1 MRIFTFLT
9 LFSFFLTVWGAQPA
23 PSQVT
28 GVTATQGTLLQ
39 RVTLSWSSAPR
50 TSAYDIY
57 RSTASGTK
65 GSVLASNLTVLTLD
79 DLTSDATHYFYT
91 VVAKNATGNSPDS
104 AQVEGWGNIISPVDT
119 LIATQGTVINAVHM
133 TWSPIVNA
141 TSYNIYRA
149 NSSGGT
155 LSLLGTS
162 TTTSYDD
169 TSSGFGT
176 AYYYKATAIVGGVEG
191 PLGNEAA
198 GWGKQPAPL
207 QVSGVSASQGT
218 YYDKVTVSWGAS
230 SGALV
235 YDLYRSTSSGVKGSA
250 IATDLSGLSYDDS
263 VTTGSPHYFYTVVAK
278 NATGNSPDST
288 QSEGWIKVPGTISTL
303 SATKGT
309 VLNAVD
315 LSWLPVADATSY
327 NVYRASSSGDA
338 LTLIGSATT
347 PTFTDPTSGFSA
359 AYYYKTTALVGTIE
373 GPQSNEAVGWGKQP
387 VPDQVTSVSASQ
399 ATYYDK
405 VSIAWSV
412 SANAGSY
419 DIFRSSTAGDKGSL
433 IASNLAILSFDD
445 AAATG
450 GSHFFYTVVAKNAA
464 GYAPD
469 SSQSEGWGKIPGT
482 VGGLSATQG
491 TVVNAVTLSWKATP
505 DATRYNIYRASS
517 SGGSLTL
524 VANSTVPGFTDSTT
538 GFGSAFYY
546 KISAMV
552 GPVEGPTSV
561 EVAGWGKQ
569 PVPDQATGVSASQ
582 ATYYDKVL
590 VSWSSSTNADTYDVY
605 RSSNSGTR
613 GSIIAS
619 DLFVLTYDDT
629 TATGGNHYFYTVVAK
644 NGSGNSIDST
654 QGEGW
659 GKLPTTINA
668 LSASQGTV
676 VNAVELTW
684 SPVADATSY
693 KIYRASS
700 SGGTLTLIGNLST
713 PSFTDST
720 SSFGL
725 AFYYKVSAMVDM
737 VEGPKSNEAVG
748 WGQQPAPLQVTGV
761 TATQDTFYD
770 KVRVSWSFSINAGTF
785 DLYRSTALGT
795 KGSLIASGLSILSYD
810 DTTATGGTHYFYT
823 VVAKNG
829 TGSAPDSSQ
838 AEGWG
843 KLPATINTLT
853 ATQGTVIN
861 AVQLSWLAVPDATSY
876 KVYRANSSGGAL
888 TLVST
893 SLAASYTDP
902 TSGFGNAFYYK
913 VTALVGTVE
922 GPVGNEAAGWGKQ
935 PAPVQVTGVS
945 ASQGT
950 YYDKVSVTWSSATG
964 ALTYDVYRSS
974 TVGTKGNTVAT
985 DLTGNS
991 YDDGTAMGGAHYF
1004 YTVVAKNG
1012 TGSSP
1017 DSSQVEGWGKLP
1029 AAVNTLSATQG
1040 TIINSVQ
1047 LNWTAI
1053 ADANGYNIYRATS
1066 SGSAFALIGT
1076 SNVEGY
1082 VDNNTGS
1089 GLAYYYKVSAL
1100 VGTVE
1105 GPVGNEAAGWGK
1117 QPAPVQ
1123 VTGVAASQATYYD
1136 KVTVSWSSVVDA
1148 ASYDVYRSPSA
1159 GSRGSV
1165 ISTDLTVLSYD
1176 DTVATG
1182 GNHYFY
1188 TVVAK
1193 NATGSS
1199 PDSAQAEGW
1208 GKLPATINTLDA
1220 TQGTVINAVQ
1230 LSWSPVQDA
1239 ISYKIYRSTVPGGTL
1254 ALLSSSVTTDY
1265 TDATTGAGTA
1275 YYYKVTALVG
1285 TVEGQAGNEATGW
1298 GKQPAPPQ
1306 VSGVSASQG
1315 TYYDKVTVTWS
1326 TVTGALTYDVYRSS
1340 TAGTKGNTVATDL
1353 TGNSY
1358 DDGTATGGTHY
1369 FYTIVA
1375 KNGTG
1380 SSPDSSQVEGWG
1392 KLPAAVNTLSATQ
1405 GTLTAKVKLTWV
1417 GLPDA
1422 TGYEIYRATSSGG
1435 TGSLIATV
1443 GTTTSYDDNNAL
1455 PGSAFY
1461 YTIKTKVS
1469 ALVGPAGNEA
1479 AGWSKQPAPIFS
1491 LTASLGTVTGAISL
1505 SWTADPEASSYEVW
1519 RSVAS
1524 GGSAA
1529 LIGNPTSSDFVD
1541 STTQGVAYY
1550 YYTVKTRVGGAVGPV
1565 GNEAKGFANAAPTS
1579 ASVTLSTTSY
1589 VPSAETSPIVVDP
1602 NIDAGQG
1609 ENLSFAITEQTT
1621 SGMVSI
1627 NNGKFKYTP
1636 PADGSFSGPLS
1647 FKFVVTDRGGQTFTG
1662 NGSVNV
1668 SCTAPSISALSPTT
1682 PVLIATE
1689 FSSSIT
1695 YSIPACSKT
1704 KQIDIN
1710 ILDNNNVSV
1719 LSAVLQNITSG
1730 IGNVSLFN
1738 TKGLSKSGTFS
1749 VKAHIS
1755 TDIGEDVKSAQLV
1768 VKPVNLPIMGILPS
1782 TSVIDGQDT
1791 IDVTL
1796 QKPSVVNCQFTSD
1809 KATPLV
1815 DASKC
1820 LVELSTPPAG
1830 LTLDNSG
1837 ALPALHGIIQNSG
1850 QYTIDATVSKFNGQ
1864 DLLVVGKV
1872 SKTITASC
1880 PQPTINSFSTA
1891 SNLLPYIKPT
1901 YKFRYDALACNGALS
1916 ANFVLTAN
1924 KDGSTVESR
1933 PISLTDFGSDL
1944 EYSLI
1949 GQGLPEGGYTANLS
1963 IQGAEGTA
1971 SKTFAFNVKQTP
1983 LPSISISP
1991 SLIDQGE
1998 TKISIGVVPSQ
2009 DKSCPLTST
2018 QSDAEN
2024 DPRKCF
2030 VYFNYSVPGLQTV
2043 IDGNGLPSITGY
2055 TSQSG
2060 NFGIDLN
2067 VSRWVDGQRYDSKPV
2082 TKTLVVRGYSIP
2094 VFAFSGA
2101 TEMFTGVSNSDLELK
2116 QTDGTNCYLFLNYD
2130 DALKNA
2136 NAGKKS
2142 CLATFSLPPELKPT
2156 VNLNSIQLNGA
2167 FATVGDKSIS
2177 YSVNRI
2183 YADGM
2188 SLQLGRGSYTVQV
2201 TEPPAP
2207 GMAFSGGAKIAEDKY
2222 FLQSGSAFTRLTVS
2236 TNPILSAKVKI
2247 TSDDGVQPITRN
2259 NVTNGSSFWLATEN
2273 LPLLQEREVKVRV
2286 AWMDYPSVFSEK
2298 LLKVVGGPQGTPKLI
2313 VEVPQTANSTD
2324 ELVAKV
2330 KIGQYTAAG
2339 FVYDKTMLGD
2349 WKGQLFVETNNSSIS
2364 PVSDVV
2370 DLVNGEAEFKIN
2382 PANKL
2387 FIKIS
2392 ASADIVS
2399 SIDGLHYPIQ
2409 SSTKYVGIV
2418 NTAPLVGTIIA
2429 KQLEAPAPKVFT
2441 LDLGMTVDNKVALK
2455 GTHWEESL
2463 DNGATWQE
2471 IEALSPVRV
2480 SIGMRTPGRKLV
2492 RVKLISK
2499 TDIESYTV
2507 PVEVWAY
2514 SKLDVNIIGPNH
2526 VAPGYPVTI
2535 GAELYRDGKVTADA
2549 VYDWVVEYHDRTE
2562 TASGPTVTIN
2572 DSTENKILISLRAR
2586 PSDTSANDKYAW
2598 TIDRHV
2604 ITTKIPSY
2612 PSVSA
2617 TGPRDVEVG
2626 KTYHYVGTT
2635 RPSWGTVPSVHTIGS
2650 EWELPD
2656 GRIVAGNE
2664 VDWSPSQS
2672 DLVDPK
2678 PLKFRAWV
2686 NEFKESTTKEATVS
2700 YVPWEYV
2707 WPNFS
2712 VALKQLTVQAPADL
2726 FFIVSHDRPEMNR
2739 RFEDLKYEWTFPA
2752 NVNARQNE
2760 AFPNRAAGQAVYA
2773 GEYDITVRISDSRGN
2788 QTLLTQH
2795 VVAEAAVP
2803 YAPTIKV
2810 GKSNYFDRVPMTVT
2824 VRPTIYGGHPLDS
2837 VVGQIWKVDG
2847 LQIDDYTNRN
2857 YMVSTITEPGDHIIS
2872 YTLNS
2877 KMGETATVSQSLHLV
2892 ANQKPS
2898 CQLTAIPNAYVV
2910 YAEAKCT
2917 DADGKVVGYVWQV
2930 NDQPIGATSYRISFG
2945 KTGTPQSAKANI
2957 TAIDDAKDSSVPVS
2971 ITIDY

>member
-1 MRIFTFLT
+1 MRIYTFFT
-9 LFSFFLTVWGAQPA
+9 LFSFFLTAWGAQPA

-39 RVTLSWSSAPR
+39 RVTISWSSAPR
-50 TSAYDIY
+50 ANAYDVY
-57 RSTASGTK
+57 RSTSSGTK
-65 GSVLASNLTVLTLD
+65 GTLHASNLTVLTLD
-79 DLTSDATHYFYT
+79 DPTSDTTHFFYT
-91 VVAKNATGNSPDS
+91 VVAKNATGDSPDS
-104 AQVEGWGNIISPVDT
+104 AQAEGWGNIVPPVGT
-119 LIATQGTVINAVHM
+119 LTATQGTVVNAVQL

-155 LSLLGTS
+155 LSLVGAS
-162 TTTSYDD
+162 TTPSYND

-176 AYYYKATAIVGGVEG
+176 AYYYKATAIVGGAEG
-191 PLGNEAA
+191 ALGNEAT
-198 GWGKQPAPL
+198 GWGKQPAPQ
-207 QVSGVSASQGT
+207 QVSGVTASQGAF
-218 YYDKVTVSWGAS
+218 YDKISVSWPTS

-235 YDLYRSTSSGVKGSA
+235 YDLYRSISSGVKGTA
-250 IATDLSGLSYDDS
+250 IATDLSGLSYDDLAA
-263 VTTGSPHYFYTVVAK
+263 TGGTHYFYTVVAK
-278 NATGNSPDST
+278 NAMGNSPDST
-288 QSEGWIKVPGTISTL
+288 QSEGWMNVPGAISTL
-303 SATKGT
+303 SATEGT
-309 VLNAVD
+309 GLNAVN
-315 LSWLPVADATSY
+315 LSWSSVIDATSY
-327 NVYRASSSGDA
+327 NIYRATSSGGT
-338 LTLIGSATT
+338 LTLIGSSTT
-347 PTFTDPTSGFSA
+347 PTFTDSASGFST
-359 AYYYKTTALVGTIE
+359 AYYYKATAIVGTIE
-373 GPQSNEAVGWGKQP
+373 GPLSNEAAGWGKQP
-387 VPDQVTSVSASQ
+387 IPDQVTGISASQ
-399 ATYYDK
+399 GIYYDK
-405 VSIAWSV
+405 VSIVWSAA
-412 SANAGSY
+412 ANADSY
-419 DIFRSSTAGDKGSL
+419 DIFRSTSAGTKGSL
-433 IASNLAILSFDD
+433 IASNLLTLSYEETQ
-445 AAATG
+445 ATG
-450 GSHFFYTVVAKNAA
+450 GSHFFYTVVARNAA
-464 GYAPD
+464 GNAPD

-482 VGGLSATQG
+482 VDTLSATQG
-491 TVVNAVTLSWKATP
+491 TVVNAVTLSWKATR
-505 DATRYNIYRASS
+505 DATGYNIYRSS
-517 SGGSLTL
+517 VSGGSLTL
-524 VANSTVPGFTDSTT
+524 VGSSSVPGFTDSTA

-546 KISAMV
+546 KISAIV
-552 GPVEGPTSV
+552 GSVEGPASV
-561 EVAGWGKQ
+561 EVVGWGKQ
-569 PVPDQATGVSASQ
+569 PIPDQVTGVSASQ
-582 ATYYDKVL
+582 AAYYNKVL
-590 VSWSSSTNADTYDVY
+590 ISWASAANADTYDVY

-619 DLFVLTYDDT
+619 DLSVLTYDDT

-644 NGSGNSIDST
+644 NGSNNSTDSA
-654 QGEGW
+654 QSEGW
-659 GKLPTTINA
+659 GKLPATINA

-676 VNAVELTW
+676 INAVDLTW
-684 SPVADATSY
+684 LPVADATSY

-700 SGGTLTLIGNLST
+700 SGGTLTLIGNSPT

-720 SSFGL
+720 STFGI
-725 AFYYKVSAMVDM
+725 AFYYKVSAMVDT
-737 VEGPKSNEAVG
+737 VEGSKSNEAVG
-748 WGQQPAPLQVTGV
+748 WGQQPAPIQVTGV
-761 TATQDTFYD
+761 SATQDTFYD
-770 KVRVSWSFSINAGTF
+770 KVRVSWSFSLNAGSF
-785 DLYRSTALGT
+785 DLFRSTALGA
-795 KGSLIASGLSILSYD
+795 KGTLIASSLSILAYD

-829 TGSAPDSSQ
+829 TGSSPDSSQ

-876 KVYRANSSGGAL
+876 KVYRSDSSGGAFTLLSASL
-888 TLVST
+888 T
-893 SLAASYTDP
+893 ASYTDS
-902 TSGFGNAFYYK
+902 TSGFGNAYYYK
-913 VTALVGTVE
+913 VTTLVGTVE
-922 GPVGNEAAGWGKQ
+922 GQAGNEAAGWGKQ
-935 PAPVQVTGVS
+935 PAPVQVTGLT
-945 ASQGT
+945 ASQG
-950 YYDKVSVTWSSATG
+950 
-964 ALTYDVYRSS
+964 
-974 TVGTKGNTVAT
+974 
-985 DLTGNS
+985 
-991 YDDGTAMGGAHYF
+991 
-1004 YTVVAKNG
+1004 
-1012 TGSSP
+1012 
-1017 DSSQVEGWGKLP
+1017 
-1029 AAVNTLSATQG
+1029 
-1040 TIINSVQ
+1040 
-1047 LNWTAI
+1047 
-1053 ADANGYNIYRATS
+1053 
-1066 SGSAFALIGT
+1066 
-1076 SNVEGY
+1076 
-1082 VDNNTGS
+1082 
-1089 GLAYYYKVSAL
+1089 
-1100 VGTVE
+1100 
-1105 GPVGNEAAGWGK
+1105 
-1117 QPAPVQ
+1117 
-1123 VTGVAASQATYYD
+1123 TYYD
-1136 KVTVSWSSVVDA
+1136 KVTVSWSSA
-1148 ASYDVYRSPSA
+1148 
-1159 GSRGSV
+1159 
-1165 ISTDLTVLSYD
+1165 
-1176 DTVATG
+1176 
-1182 GNHYFY
+1182 
-1188 TVVAK
+1188 
-1193 NATGSS
+1193 
-1199 PDSAQAEGW
+1199 
-1208 GKLPATINTLDA
+1208 
-1220 TQGTVINAVQ
+1220 
-1230 LSWSPVQDA
+1230 
-1239 ISYKIYRSTVPGGTL
+1239 
-1254 ALLSSSVTTDY
+1254 
-1265 TDATTGAGTA
+1265 
-1275 YYYKVTALVG
+1275 
-1285 TVEGQAGNEATGW
+1285 
-1298 GKQPAPPQ
+1298 
-1306 VSGVSASQG
+1306 
-1315 TYYDKVTVTWS
+1315 
-1326 TVTGALTYDVYRSS
+1326 TGALNYDVYRSS
-1340 TAGTKGNTVATDL
+1340 TAGTKGSVIAVDQ

-1358 DDGTATGGTHY
+1358 DDGSASGGTHY

-1380 SSPDSSQVEGWG
+1380 SAPDSSQTEGWG

-1417 GLPDA
+1417 SLPDA

-1435 TGSLIATV
+1435 ASSLIGTV
-1443 GTTTSYDDNNAL
+1443 STTTSYDDNNAL
-1455 PGSAFY
+1455 PGSAYY

-1469 ALVGPAGNEA
+1469 ALVGPAGNET
-1479 AGWSKQPAPIFS
+1479 AGWSKQPAPIS
-1491 LTASLGTVTGAISL
+1491 TLTASLGTVTGAISL

-1519 RSVAS
+1519 RSTAS
-1524 GGSAA
+1524 GGSAS
-1529 LIGNPTSSDFVD
+1529 LIGNPTSSNFVD

-1550 YYTVKTRVGGAVGPV
+1550 YYTVKTKVGEAVGPV

-1589 VPSAETSPIVVDP
+1589 VPSTETSPIVVDP

-1636 PADGSFSGPLS
+1636 PVDGFFSGTLS
-1647 FKFVVTDRGGQTFTG
+1647 FKFVVTDRGGQTFTA

-1719 LSAVLQNITSG
+1719 SSTVLQNITTG
-1730 IGNVSLFN
+1730 IGNVALFN

-1768 VKPVNLPIMGILPS
+1768 VKPVNLPVMGILPS

-1791 IDVTL
+1791 IDVSL
-1796 QKPSVVNCQFTSD
+1796 QNPSVVNCQFTND
-1809 KATPLV
+1809 KNTALT

-1820 LVELSTPPAG
+1820 GVELSTPPDG

-1837 ALPALHGIIQNSG
+1837 ALPSLHGIIQNSG
-1850 QYTIDATVSKFNGQ
+1850 QYAIDATVSKFNGQ
-1864 DLLVVGKV
+1864 ELLVVGKV

-1880 PQPTINSFSTA
+1880 PQPTINSFSTT

-1901 YKFRYDALACNGALS
+1901 YKFNYDALACNDALS

-1933 PISLTDFGSDL
+1933 PITLTEFGSDL
-1944 EYSLI
+1944 DYSLI

-1963 IQGAEGTA
+1963 IQGAEGAAT
-1971 SKTFAFNVKQTP
+1971 KTFAFNVKQTP

-2043 IDGNGLPSITGY
+2043 IDSNGLPSVIGY
-2055 TSQSG
+2055 TSQLGSFDIG
-2060 NFGIDLN
+2060 LN

-2101 TEMFTGVSNSDLELK
+2101 TEMFTGVSKSDLELK
-2116 QTDGTNCYLFLNYD
+2116 QTDGTNCYLFLNYN

-2136 NAGKKS
+2136 IAGKKS
-2142 CLATFSLPPELKPT
+2142 CLATFTIPYDLKPT
-2156 VNLNSIQLNGA
+2156 VNLNSIQLNGT
-2167 FATVGDKSIS
+2167 FAAVGEKLIS
-2177 YSVNRI
+2177 YSVSRI

-2188 SLQLGRGSYTVQV
+2188 ALQLGTGSHTIQV

-2207 GMAFSGGAKIAEDKY
+2207 GMAFSRGAKIAEDKY

-2298 LLKVVGGPQGTPKLI
+2298 LLKVVGGPQGTPKLH
-2313 VEVPQTANSTD
+2313 VEVPQRANSTD

-2339 FVYDKTMLGD
+2339 FVYDKTMLSD
-2349 WKGQLFVETNNSSIS
+2349 WKGQLFVETNNSARS

-2370 DLVNGEAEFKIN
+2370 DLVNGEAEFKLN

-2387 FIKIS
+2387 FMKIS

-2409 SSTKYVGIV
+2409 SPTKYVGIV
-2418 NTAPLVGTIIA
+2418 NTAPLVGIIIA

-2441 LDLGMTVDNKVALK
+2441 LDLDLSVDNKVALK
-2455 GTHWEESL
+2455 ETHWEESI
-2463 DNGATWQE
+2463 DNGDTWQE
-2471 IEALSPVRV
+2471 IEALSPVRVRV
-2480 SIGMRTPGRKLV
+2480 SIGMRTPGRKLI
-2492 RVKLISK
+2492 RVKMASK
-2499 TDIESYTV
+2499 TGIESYTT

-2514 SKLDVNIIGPNH
+2514 SKLDVNIIGPSH

-2535 GAELYRDGKVTADA
+2535 GAELYRDGKATAA
-2549 VYDWVVEYHDRTE
+2549 AIYDWVVEYHDRAE
-2562 TASGPTVTIN
+2562 TTSGPTVTIN

-2586 PSDTSANDKYAW
+2586 PSDTNANDKYAW

-2617 TGPRDVEVG
+2617 SGPRDVEVG

-2635 RPSWGTVPSVHTIGS
+2635 RPSWGNVPSVHTIGS

-2656 GRIVAGNE
+2656 GRIVTGNE

-2686 NEFKESTTKEATVS
+2686 NEFKESTIRESTVS

-2739 RFEDLKYEWTFPA
+2739 RFEDLKYEWIFPT

-2773 GEYDITVRISDSRGN
+2773 GEYDITIKISDSRGN
-2788 QTLLTQH
+2788 QTQLTQH
-2795 VVAEAAVP
+2795 VVAEPAVP

-2810 GKSNYFDRVPMTVT
+2810 GKSNYYDRVPMTVT

-2847 LQIDDYTNRN
+2847 LQIDDYTNRS
-2857 YMVSTITEPGDHIIS
+2857 YMVSTITEPGDHTIS

-2877 KMGETATVSQSLHLV
+2877 KMGETATVSHSLHLV

-2917 DADGKVVGYVWQV
+2917 DADGKIVGYAWRV
-2930 NDQPIGATSYRISFG
+2930 NDQPISATSYRISFG
-2945 KTGTPQSAKANI
+2945 KTGTPQSAKATI
-2957 TAIDDAKDSSVPVS
+2957 TAIDDAKDPSVPVS

>member
-1 MRIFTFLT
+1 MRIYTFFT
-9 LFSFFLTVWGAQPA
+9 LFSFFLTAWGAQPA

-39 RVTLSWSSAPR
+39 RVTISWSSAPR
-50 TSAYDIY
+50 ANAYDVY
-57 RSTASGTK
+57 RSTSSGTK
-65 GSVLASNLTVLTLD
+65 GTLHASNLTVLTLD
-79 DLTSDATHYFYT
+79 DPTSDTTHFFYT
-91 VVAKNATGNSPDS
+91 VVAKNATRDSPDS
-104 AQVEGWGNIISPVDT
+104 AQAEGWGNIVPPVGT
-119 LIATQGTVINAVHM
+119 LTATQGTVVNAVQL

-155 LSLLGTS
+155 LSLVGAS
-162 TTTSYDD
+162 TTPSYND

-176 AYYYKATAIVGGVEG
+176 AYYYKATAIVGGAEG
-191 PLGNEAA
+191 ALGNEAT
-198 GWGKQPAPL
+198 GWGKQPAPP
-207 QVSGVSASQGT
+207 QVSGVTASQGA
-218 YYDKVTVSWGAS
+218 YYDKISVSWPTS

-235 YDLYRSTSSGVKGSA
+235 YDLYRSISSGVKGTA

-263 VTTGSPHYFYTVVAK
+263 AATGGTHYFYTVVAK

-288 QSEGWIKVPGTISTL
+288 QSEGWMNVPGTISTL

-309 VLNAVD
+309 VLNAVN
-315 LSWLPVADATSY
+315 LFWSAVIDATSY
-327 NVYRASSSGDA
+327 N
-338 LTLIGSATT
+338 
-347 PTFTDPTSGFSA
+347 
-359 AYYYKTTALVGTIE
+359 
-373 GPQSNEAVGWGKQP
+373 
-387 VPDQVTSVSASQ
+387 
-399 ATYYDK
+399 
-405 VSIAWSV
+405 
-412 SANAGSY
+412 
-419 DIFRSSTAGDKGSL
+419 
-433 IASNLAILSFDD
+433 
-445 AAATG
+445 
-450 GSHFFYTVVAKNAA
+450 
-464 GYAPD
+464 
-469 SSQSEGWGKIPGT
+469 
-482 VGGLSATQG
+482 
-491 TVVNAVTLSWKATP
+491 
-505 DATRYNIYRASS
+505 
-517 SGGSLTL
+517 
-524 VANSTVPGFTDSTT
+524 
-538 GFGSAFYY
+538 
-546 KISAMV
+546 
-552 GPVEGPTSV
+552 
-561 EVAGWGKQ
+561 
-569 PVPDQATGVSASQ
+569 
-582 ATYYDKVL
+582 
-590 VSWSSSTNADTYDVY
+590 
-605 RSSNSGTR
+605 
-613 GSIIAS
+613 
-619 DLFVLTYDDT
+619 
-629 TATGGNHYFYTVVAK
+629 
-644 NGSGNSIDST
+644 
-654 QGEGW
+654 
-659 GKLPTTINA
+659 
-668 LSASQGTV
+668 
-676 VNAVELTW
+676 
-684 SPVADATSY
+684 
-693 KIYRASS
+693 IYRASS
-700 SGGTLTLIGNLST
+700 SGGTLTLIGNSPA

-720 SSFGL
+720 STFGL
-725 AFYYKVSAMVDM
+725 AFYYKVSAMVDT
-737 VEGPKSNEAVG
+737 VEGSKSNEAVG

-761 TATQDTFYD
+761 TATQDTFYA
-770 KVRVSWSFSINAGTF
+770 KVRVSWSFSLNAGSF
-785 DLYRSTALGT
+785 DLFRSTALGA
-795 KGSLIASGLSILSYD
+795 KGSLIASGLAILTYD

-829 TGSAPDSSQ
+829 TGSSPDSSQ

-843 KLPATINTLT
+843 KLPASINALS

-861 AVQLSWLAVPDATSY
+861 AVKLSWLAVPDATSY
-876 KVYRANSSGGAL
+876 KVYRSDSSGGAFTLLSASL
-888 TLVST
+888 T
-893 SLAASYTDP
+893 ASYTDS
-902 TSGFGNAFYYK
+902 TSGFGNAYYYK
-913 VTALVGTVE
+913 VTTLVGTVE
-922 GPVGNEAAGWGKQ
+922 GQAGNEDAGWGKQ
-935 PAPVQVTGVS
+935 PAPVQVTGLT

-950 YYDKVSVTWSSATG
+950 YYDKVTVSWSSATG
-964 ALTYDVYRSS
+964 ALNYNVYRSS
-974 TVGTKGNTVAT
+974 TAGTKGNIIAV
-985 DLTGNS
+985 DQTGNS
-991 YDDGTAMGGAHYF
+991 YDDGSTSGGTHYF
-1004 YTVVAKNG
+1004 YTIVAKNG
-1012 TGSSP
+1012 TGSAP
-1017 DSSQVEGWGKLP
+1017 DSSQTEGWGKLP

-1040 TIINSVQ
+1040 TIVNSVQ
-1047 LNWTAI
+1047 LSWTAI
-1053 ADANGYNIYRATS
+1053 ADTNSYNIYRATS
-1066 SGSAFALIGT
+1066 SGGAVSLIGT
-1076 SNVEGY
+1076 SNTEGY

-1105 GPVGNEAAGWGK
+1105 GPSGNEAAGWGK

-1123 VTGVAASQATYYD
+1123 VTGITASQGTYYD
-1136 KVTVSWSSVVDA
+1136 KVTVSWSLVTGA

-1159 GSRGSV
+1159 VSRGSV
-1165 ISTDLTVLSYD
+1165 ISTDLTGLSYD

-1193 NATGSS
+1193 NASGNS
-1199 PDSAQAEGW
+1199 PDSNQTEGW
-1208 GKLPATINTLDA
+1208 GKLPATINTLTA
-1220 TQGTVINAVQ
+1220 SQGTVINAVH
-1230 LSWSPVQDA
+1230 LGWSAVQDA
-1239 ISYKIYRSTVPGGTL
+1239 ISYKIYRSTVPGGSL
-1254 ALLSSSVTTDY
+1254 ALLSSSITTDY

-1285 TVEGQAGNEATGW
+1285 TVEGQAGAEATGW

-1306 VSGVSASQG
+1306 VSGVTASQG
-1315 TYYDKVTVTWS
+1315 AYYDKVTVSWS
-1326 TVTGALTYDVYRSS
+1326 SATGALAYDVYRSS
-1340 TAGTKGNTVATDL
+1340 TAGTKDNLIAAEQ

-1358 DDGTATGGTHY
+1358 DDGTASGGTHY

-1375 KNGTG
+1375 KNSTG
-1380 SSPDSSQVEGWG
+1380 SAPDSSQAEGWG

-1417 GLPDA
+1417 SLPDA
-1422 TGYEIYRATSSGG
+1422 TGYEIYRANSSGG
-1435 TGSLIATV
+1435 AGSLIGNV

-1455 PGSAFY
+1455 PGSAYY

-1469 ALVGPAGNEA
+1469 ALVGPAGNET
-1479 AGWSKQPAPIFS
+1479 AGWSKQPAPIS
-1491 LTASLGTVTGAISL
+1491 TLTASLGTVTGAISL

-1519 RSVAS
+1519 RSTAS
-1524 GGSAA
+1524 GGSAS
-1529 LIGNPTSSDFVD
+1529 LISNPTSSNFVD

-1550 YYTVKTRVGGAVGPV
+1550 YYTVKTKVGEAVGPV

-1579 ASVTLSTTSY
+1579 ASVTLITTSY
-1589 VPSAETSPIVVDP
+1589 VPSAETLPIVVDP

-1609 ENLSFAITEQTT
+1609 EILSFAITEQTT

-1627 NNGKFKYTP
+1627 SNGKFKYTP
-1636 PADGSFSGPLS
+1636 PVDGSFSGPLS
-1647 FKFVVTDRGGQTFTG
+1647 FKFVVTDRGGQNFTA

-1668 SCTAPSISALSPTT
+1668 SCTTPSISALSPTT

-1704 KQIDIN
+1704 KQIYIN
-1710 ILDNNNVSV
+1710 IFDNNNLSVS
-1719 LSAVLQNITSG
+1719 STVLQNISSG
-1730 IGNVSLFN
+1730 IGNVALFN

-1755 TDIGEDVKSAQLV
+1755 TDIGEDIKSAQLV
-1768 VKPVNLPIMGILPS
+1768 VKPVNLPVMGILPS
-1782 TSVIDGQDT
+1782 TSVVDGQDT

-1796 QKPSVVNCQFTSD
+1796 QNPSVVNCQFTKD
-1809 KATPLV
+1809 KKTALA

-1820 LVELSTPPAG
+1820 LVELSTPPDG

-1837 ALPALHGIIQNSG
+1837 AFPALHGVIQNSG
-1850 QYTIDATVSKFNGQ
+1850 QYPIEATVSKFNGQ
-1864 DLLVVGKV
+1864 ELLVVGKV

-1880 PQPTINSFSTA
+1880 PQPTINSFSTT
-1891 SNLLPYIKPT
+1891 SNLLSYIKPT
-1901 YKFRYDALACNGALS
+1901 YKFNYDALACNGALS
-1916 ANFVLTAN
+1916 ANLVLTSN
-1924 KDGSTVESR
+1924 KDGSTVESQ
-1933 PISLTDFGSDL
+1933 PITLIEFGSDL
-1944 EYSLI
+1944 DYSLI

-1971 SKTFAFNVKQTP
+1971 TKTFAFNVKQTP

-2030 VYFNYSVPGLQTV
+2030 IYFNYSVPGLQTV
-2043 IDGNGLPSITGY
+2043 IGSNGLPSIIGY

-2060 NFGIDLN
+2060 NFDIDLN

-2101 TEMFTGVSNSDLELK
+2101 TEMFTGVSKSDLELK

-2136 NAGKKS
+2136 LAGKKS
-2142 CLATFSLPPELKPT
+2142 CLVTFTIPSDLTPA
-2156 VNLNSIQLNGA
+2156 VNLNSAQLNGT
-2167 FATVGDKSIS
+2167 FATVGEKSIS
-2177 YSVNRI
+2177 YSVSRI

-2188 SLQLGRGSYTVQV
+2188 ALQLGTGSHTVQV

-2207 GMAFSGGAKIAEDKY
+2207 GMAFSGGSKIAEDKY

-2247 TSDDGVQPITRN
+2247 TSDDTVQLITRN

-2349 WKGQLFVETNNSSIS
+2349 WKGQLFVETNNSARS

-2370 DLVNGEAEFKIN
+2370 NLVNGEAEFKLN

-2387 FIKIS
+2387 FMKIS

-2399 SIDGLHYPIQ
+2399 SIDGLHYSIQ
-2409 SSTKYVGIV
+2409 SPTKYVGIV

-2441 LDLGMTVDNKVALK
+2441 LDLDMTVDNKVALK
-2455 GTHWEESL
+2455 ETHWEESI
-2463 DNGATWQE
+2463 DNGDTWQE
-2471 IEALSPVRV
+2471 IETLSPLRV
-2480 SIGMRTPGRKLV
+2480 SIGMRTPGRKLI
-2492 RVKLISK
+2492 RVKMVSK
-2499 TDIESYTV
+2499 TDIESYTT

-2514 SKLDVNIIGPNH
+2514 SKLEVNIIGPSH

-2535 GAELYRDGKVTADA
+2535 GAELYRDGKATAA
-2549 VYDWVVEYHDRTE
+2549 AIYDWVVEYHDRTE
-2562 TASGPTVTIN
+2562 TMSGPTVTIN
-2572 DSTENKILISLRAR
+2572 DNTENKILISLRAR

-2635 RPSWGTVPSVHTIGS
+2635 RPSWGNVPSVHTIGS

-2656 GRIVAGNE
+2656 GRLVAGNE

-2686 NEFKESTTKEATVS
+2686 NEFKESTTKETSVS

-2712 VALKQLTVQAPADL
+2712 IVLKQLTVQAPADL
-2726 FFIVSHDRPEMNR
+2726 FFIVSHDRLEMNR
-2739 RFEDLKYEWTFPA
+2739 RFEDLKYEWTFPT

-2773 GEYDITVRISDSRGN
+2773 GEYDITIKISDSRGN
-2788 QTLLTQH
+2788 QTQLTQH
-2795 VVAEAAVP
+2795 VVAEPAVP

-2810 GKSNYFDRVPMTVT
+2810 GKSNYYDRVPMTVT

-2847 LQIDDYTNRN
+2847 LQIDDYTNRS
-2857 YMVSTITEPGDHIIS
+2857 YMVSTITEPGDHTIS

-2877 KMGETATVSQSLHLV
+2877 KMGETATVSHSLHLV

-2917 DADGKVVGYVWQV
+2917 DADGKIVGYAWRV
-2930 NDQPIGATSYRISFG
+2930 NDQPISATSYRISFG
-2945 KTGTPQSAKANI
+2945 KTGTPQSAKATI
-2957 TAIDDAKDSSVPVS
+2957 TAIDDAKDPSVPVS

>member
-1 MRIFTFLT
+1 MRIFTFIT
-9 LFSFFLTVWGAQPA
+9 LLSFFVSAWGAQPA

-39 RVTLSWSSAPR
+39 RVTISWSSAPR
-50 TSAYDIY
+50 ANAYDVY

-79 DLTSDATHYFYT
+79 DPTSDTTHYFYT
-91 VVAKNATGNSPDS
+91 VIAHNTSGSSPDS
-104 AQVEGWGNIISPVDT
+104 AQAEGWGNIVSPVNT
-119 LIATQGTVINAVHM
+119 LTATQGTVINAVQL

-149 NSSGGT
+149 NNSGGT
-155 LSLLGTS
+155 LSLLGAS
-162 TTTSYDD
+162 TTLSYND

-176 AYYYKATAIVGGVEG
+176 GYYYKASAIVGGVEG
-191 PLGNEAA
+191 PLGNEAI
-198 GWGKQPAPL
+198 GWGQQPAPA
-207 QVSGVSASQGT
+207 QVSGVTGSQGL
-218 YYDKVTVSWGAS
+218 YYDKVSVSWPAS
-230 SGALV
+230 SGALA
-235 YDLYRSTSSGVKGSA
+235 YDLYRSTSSGVKGTA
-250 IATDLSGLSYDDS
+250 IATDLPGLNYDDTS
-263 VTTGSPHYFYTVVAK
+263 ATGGTNYFYTVVAK

-288 QSEGWIKVPGTISTL
+288 QAEGWIKVPGVISTL

-309 VLNAVD
+309 VINAVD
-315 LSWLPVADATSY
+315 LTWLPVTDATFY
-327 NVYRASSSGDA
+327 KIYRAPSSGG
-338 LTLIGSATT
+338 TLSLLGSSTT
-347 PTFTDPTSGFSA
+347 PTFTDATSGFST
-359 AYYYKTTALVGTIE
+359 AYYYKVTAVVVTIE
-373 GPQSNEAVGWGKQP
+373 GSQSNEAAGWGKQP
-387 VPDQVTSVSASQ
+387 VPDQVTSVSASEGV
-399 ATYYDK
+399 YYDK
-405 VSIAWSV
+405 VRIVWPVA
-412 SANAGSY
+412 ANAGSY
-419 DIFRSSTAGDKGSL
+419 DIFRSTSAGVRGSL
-433 IASNLAILSFDD
+433 IASNLLTLSYDD
-445 AAATG
+445 TGATG

-464 GYAPD
+464 GNAVD
-469 SSQSEGWGKIPGT
+469 SSQSEGWGKMPATID
-482 VGGLSATQG
+482 GLSATQG
-491 TVVNAVTLSWKATP
+491 TIINAVTLSWTAAP
-505 DATRYNIYRASS
+505 DATGYNIYRSS
-517 SGGSLTL
+517 VSGGSLTL
-524 VANSTVPGFTDSTT
+524 IGNSSVPGFTDSTT

-546 KISAMV
+546 KISTMA
-552 GPVEGPTSV
+552 GAVEGPISA
-561 EVAGWGKQ
+561 EVSGWGKQ
-569 PVPDQATGVSASQ
+569 PIPDQVTGVSASQ
-582 ATYYDKVL
+582 GAYYDKIL
-590 VSWSSSTNADTYDVY
+590 VSWSSSANAVTYDIY
-605 RSSNSGTR
+605 RSSNSGVR
-613 GSIIAS
+613 GAIIAS
-619 DLFVLTYDDT
+619 DLALPNYDDT
-629 TATGGNHYFYTVVAK
+629 TATGGGHYFYKVVAK
-644 NGSGNSIDST
+644 NGTGSSPDSA
-654 QGEGW
+654 QAEGW
-659 GKLPTTINA
+659 GKLPATISTLTA
-668 LSASQGTV
+668 TQGTV
-676 VNAVELTW
+676 INAVDLTW
-684 SPVADATSY
+684 VPIADATSY

-700 SGGTLTLIGNLST
+700 SGGTLTLIGNSPT

-720 SSFGL
+720 STFGI
-725 AFYYKVSAMVDM
+725 AFYYKVSAMVDT
-737 VEGPKSNEAVG
+737 VEGTKSNEAVG
-748 WGQQPAPLQVTGV
+748 WGQQPVPLQVTGV
-761 TATQDTFYD
+761 TATQDAFYD
-770 KVRVSWSFSINAGTF
+770 KVRVSWSFSLNAGTF

-795 KGSLIASGLSILSYD
+795 TGSLIASGLSILAYD
-810 DTTATGGTHYFYT
+810 DTAATGGGHYFYT

-829 TGSAPDSSQ
+829 TGSSPDSAQ

-843 KLPATINTLT
+843 KLPATINSLT
-853 ATQGTVIN
+853 ASQGAVIN
-861 AVQLSWLAVPDATSY
+861 AVQLSWLAVPDATGY
-876 KVYRANSSGGAL
+876 KVYRSDSSGGAL
-888 TLVST
+888 TLLSASLT
-893 SLAASYTDP
+893 SNYTDS
-902 TSGFGNAFYYK
+902 TSGFGTAYYYK

-922 GPVGNEAAGWGKQ
+922 GSVGNEAAGWGKQ
-935 PAPVQVTGVS
+935 PAPVQVTGIS

-950 YYDKVSVTWSSATG
+950 FYDKVTVSWSSATG

-974 TVGTKGNTVAT
+974 TAGTKGNVVAA
-985 DLTGNS
+985 DQTGNS
-991 YDDGTAMGGAHYF
+991 YDDSTATGGSHHF
-1004 YTVVAKNG
+1004 YTIVAKNG
-1012 TGSSP
+1012 TGSAP
-1017 DSSQVEGWGKLP
+1017 DSAQAEGWGKLP

-1053 ADANGYNIYRATS
+1053 ADANGYNIYRAAS
-1066 SGSAFALIGT
+1066 SGGAFALIGT

-1089 GLAYYYKVSAL
+1089 GLAYYYKVSAI

-1105 GPVGNEAAGWGK
+1105 GPAGNETAGWGK

-1123 VTGVAASQATYYD
+1123 VTGVSASQGTFYD
-1136 KVTVSWSSVVDA
+1136 KVTVSWSSVSGA
-1148 ASYDVYRSPSA
+1148 ASYDVYRSSSA

-1165 ISTDLTVLSYD
+1165 ISTDLTVLVYD

-1193 NATGSS
+1193 NATGNS

-1208 GKLPATINTLDA
+1208 GKLPATINSLTA

-1230 LSWSPVQDA
+1230 LGWSPVQDA

-1265 TDATTGAGTA
+1265 TDATTGFGAA

-1315 TYYDKVTVTWS
+1315 TFYDKVTVSWS
-1326 TVTGALTYDVYRSS
+1326 SATGALTYDVYRSS
-1340 TAGTKGNTVATDL
+1340 TVGTKGNVIAADQ

-1358 DDGTATGGTHY
+1358 DDGTATGGSHY

-1380 SSPDSSQVEGWG
+1380 NAPDSAQAEGWG

-1417 GLPDA
+1417 SLPEA
-1422 TGYEIYRATSSGG
+1422 TGYEIYRATTSGG
-1435 TGSLIATV
+1435 TGTLIGTV
-1443 GTTTSYDDNNAL
+1443 GTTASYDDNSAL
-1455 PGSAFY
+1455 PGSAYY
-1461 YTIKTKVS
+1461 YTIKAKVS

-1479 AGWSKQPAPIFS
+1479 AGWSKQPAPVTT

-1505 SWTADPEASSYEVW
+1505 NWAADPEASSYEVW
-1519 RSVAS
+1519 RSTAS
-1524 GGSAA
+1524 GGSAS
-1529 LIGNPTSSDFVD
+1529 LIANPTSPSFVD
-1541 STTQGVAYY
+1541 STTQGVSYY
-1550 YYTVKTRVGGAVGPV
+1550 YYTVKTKVGAAVGPA
-1565 GNEAKGFANAAPTS
+1565 GNEAKGYPNAAPTS
-1579 ASVTLSTTSY
+1579 ASVILSTTSY
-1589 VPSAETSPIVVDP
+1589 VPSAETLPIVVDP

-1621 SGMVSI
+1621 SGIVSI

-1636 PADGSFSGPLS
+1636 PVDGSFSGPLS
-1647 FKFVVTDRGGQTFTG
+1647 FKFAVTDRGGQTFTG

-1668 SCTAPSISALSPTT
+1668 SCTAPSISALAPTT

-1710 ILDNNNVSV
+1710 IYDNNNVSV
-1719 LSAVLQNITSG
+1719 SSAALQNISSG

-1738 TKGLSKSGTFS
+1738 TIGLSKSGTFS

-1755 TDIGEDVKSAQLV
+1755 TDIGEEVKSAQLV
-1768 VKPVNLPIMGILPS
+1768 VKPVNLPVMGILPS
-1782 TSVIDGQDT
+1782 TSVVDGQDT
-1791 IDVTL
+1791 IDVSL
-1796 QKPSVVNCQFTSD
+1796 QNPSVVNCQFTND
-1809 KATPLV
+1809 KNTALA

-1820 LVELSTPPAG
+1820 LVELSTPPSG
-1830 LTLDNSG
+1830 LNLDTSG
-1837 ALPALHGIIQNSG
+1837 ALPALQGIIQNSG
-1850 QYTIDATVSKFNGQ
+1850 QYLIEATVSKFNGQ

-1880 PQPTINSFSTA
+1880 PQPTINLFSTT

-1901 YKFRYDALACNGALS
+1901 YKFNYDALACNGSLN
-1916 ANFVLTAN
+1916 ANLVLTSN

-1933 PISLTDFGSDL
+1933 PIALSEFGNDID
-1944 EYSLI
+1944 YSLI
-1949 GQGLPEGGYTANLS
+1949 GQGLPEGGYSANLS

-1971 SKTFAFNVKQTP
+1971 TKAFNFNVKQTP

-1998 TKISIGVVPSQ
+1998 TKITIGVIPSQ
-2009 DKSCPLTST
+2009 DKSCPLTSS
-2018 QSDAEN
+2018 QSEAEN

-2030 VYFNYSVPGLQTV
+2030 VYFNYSVSGLQTV
-2043 IDGNGLPSITGY
+2043 IDGNGLPSIVGY
-2055 TSQSG
+2055 TSKSG
-2060 NFGIDLN
+2060 NFDIDLN
-2067 VSRWVDGQRYDSKPV
+2067 ISRWVDGQRYDSKPV

-2101 TEMFTGVSNSDLELK
+2101 TEMFAGVSKSDLEIK
-2116 QTDGTNCYLFLNYD
+2116 QTDGTNCYLYLNYE

-2136 NAGKKS
+2136 IAGKKS
-2142 CLATFSLPPELKPT
+2142 CFATFSIPSDLTPA
-2156 VNLNSIQLNGA
+2156 VNLNSVQLNGA
-2167 FATVGDKSIS
+2167 FATVGEKSIS
-2177 YSVNRI
+2177 YSVSRV
-2183 YADGM
+2183 YADG
-2188 SLQLGRGSYTVQV
+2188 LALELGAGSYTVQV
-2201 TEPPAP
+2201 TEPPVP
-2207 GMAFSGGAKIAEDKY
+2207 GMAFSGGSKIAEDKY

-2247 TSDDGVQPITRN
+2247 TSDDGIQPITRN

-2313 VEVPQTANSTD
+2313 IEVPQTANSTD

-2349 WKGQLFVETNNSSIS
+2349 WKGQLFVETNNSARS
-2364 PVSDVV
+2364 PVSGVV
-2370 DLVNGEAEFKIN
+2370 DLVNGEAAFKLN

-2387 FIKIS
+2387 FMKIS

-2399 SIDGLHYPIQ
+2399 PIDGLHYPIQ

-2418 NTAPLVGTIIA
+2418 NTAPLIGTIIA

-2441 LDLGMTVDNKVALK
+2441 LDLDMTTDNKVALK
-2455 GTHWEESL
+2455 ETHWEESL
-2463 DNGATWQE
+2463 DNGGTWQE

-2480 SIGMRTPGRKLV
+2480 SIGMRTPGRKSI
-2492 RVKLISK
+2492 RVKMISK
-2499 TDIESYTV
+2499 TDIESYTT

-2535 GAELYRDGKVTADA
+2535 GAELYRDGKATADA
-2549 VYDWVVEYHDRTE
+2549 IYDWVVEYHDRTE

-2572 DSTENKILISLRAR
+2572 DNTENKILISLRAR

-2656 GRIVAGNE
+2656 GRIVAGNGL
-2664 VDWSPSQS
+2664 DWSPSQS

-2686 NEFKESTTKEATVS
+2686 NDFKESTTKEATVS

-2712 VALKQLTVQAPADL
+2712 ISLKQLTVQAPADL

-2773 GEYDITVRISDSRGN
+2773 GEYDITVKISDSRGN
-2788 QTLLTQH
+2788 QTILTQH
-2795 VVAEAAVP
+2795 VVAEPAIP

-2837 VVGQIWKVDG
+2837 VVGQIWKIDG
-2847 LQIDDYTNRN
+2847 LQIDDYTNRS
-2857 YMVSTITEPGDHIIS
+2857 YMVSTITEPGDHTIS

-2910 YAEAKCT
+2910 YAEAKCMDT
-2917 DADGKVVGYVWQV
+2917 DGKVVGYAWQV

-2945 KTGTPQSAKANI
+2945 KTGTPQSAKATI

-2971 ITIDY
+2971 IIIDY

>member
-9 LFSFFLTVWGAQPA
+9 LFSFFLTAWGAQPA

-50 TSAYDIY
+50 ATAYDVY
-57 RSTASGTK
+57 RSTAYGTK
-65 GSVLASNLTVLTLD
+65 GSALASNLTVLTFD
-79 DLTSDATHYFYT
+79 DITNNATHYFYT
-91 VVAKNATGNSPDS
+91 LVAKNASGASPDS
-104 AQVEGWGNIISPVDT
+104 VQVEGWGNIVSPVNT
-119 LIATQGTVINAVHM
+119 LTATQGTVIDAVHL

-141 TSYNIYRA
+141 TGYNIYRA
-149 NSSGGT
+149 TSSGGA
-155 LSLLGTS
+155 LSLLGS
-162 TTTSYDD
+162 TVTTSYNDA
-169 TSSGFGT
+169 SSGFGT

-191 PLGNEAA
+191 PLGNEAT
-198 GWGKQPAPL
+198 GWGQQPTPS
-207 QVSGVSASQGT
+207 QVSGVSASQGV
-218 YYDKVTVSWGAS
+218 YYDKVTVSWS
-230 SGALV
+230 SSTGALA
-235 YDLYRSTSSGVKGSA
+235 YDVYRSITAGSKSNTVA
-250 IATDLSGLSYDDS
+250 IDLTGNSYDDTA
-263 VTTGSPHYFYTVVAK
+263 TTVSTHYFYTVVAK

-327 NVYRASSSGDA
+327 NVYRASSSGGA

-347 PTFTDPTSGFSA
+347 PTFTDSTSGFSA
-359 AYYYKTTALVGTIE
+359 AYYYRTTAIVGTIE

-387 VPDQVTSVSASQ
+387 VPDQVTGVTASQ
-399 ATYYDK
+399 GAYYEK

-412 SANAGSY
+412 AANASSY

-433 IASNLAILSFDD
+433 IASNLAALSYDD
-445 AAATG
+445 TAATG
-450 GSHFFYTVVAKNAA
+450 GSPFFYIVVAKNAA

-491 TVVNAVTLSWKATP
+491 TVVNAVTLSWSATP

-546 KISAMV
+546 KISVMV
-552 GPVEGPTSV
+552 GAVEGSASV

-569 PVPDQATGVSASQ
+569 PVPDQVTGVSASQ

-590 VSWSSSTNADTYDVY
+590 VSWASTTNADTYDVY

-619 DLFVLTYDDT
+619 DLSVLTYDDT
-629 TATGGNHYFYTVVAK
+629 TATGGTHYFYTIVAK
-644 NGSGNSIDST
+644 NGTGSSPDSS
-654 QGEGW
+654 QVDGW

-676 VNAVELTW
+676 INAVELTW

-693 KIYRASS
+693 KIYRAPS
-700 SGGTLTLIGNLST
+700 SGGTLTLIGNSST
-713 PSFTDST
+713 PNFTDST

-737 VEGPKSNEAVG
+737 VEGPKSNEVVG

-770 KVRVSWSFSINAGTF
+770 KVKVSWSFSINAASF
-785 DLYRSTALGT
+785 DLYRSTAFGA
-795 KGSLIASGLSILSYD
+795 KGYLIASGLSILTYD
-810 DTTATGGTHYFYT
+810 DTAAMGGGTHYFYT
-823 VVAKNG
+823 VVAKNA
-829 TGSAPDSSQ
+829 TGSSPDSTQ

-893 SLAASYTDP
+893 SLAASYTDS

-935 PAPVQVTGVS
+935 PAPVQVTGVT
-945 ASQGT
+945 ASQG
-950 YYDKVSVTWSSATG
+950 
-964 ALTYDVYRSS
+964 
-974 TVGTKGNTVAT
+974 
-985 DLTGNS
+985 
-991 YDDGTAMGGAHYF
+991 
-1004 YTVVAKNG
+1004 
-1012 TGSSP
+1012 
-1017 DSSQVEGWGKLP
+1017 
-1029 AAVNTLSATQG
+1029 
-1040 TIINSVQ
+1040 
-1047 LNWTAI
+1047 
-1053 ADANGYNIYRATS
+1053 
-1066 SGSAFALIGT
+1066 
-1076 SNVEGY
+1076 
-1082 VDNNTGS
+1082 
-1089 GLAYYYKVSAL
+1089 
-1100 VGTVE
+1100 
-1105 GPVGNEAAGWGK
+1105 
-1117 QPAPVQ
+1117 
-1123 VTGVAASQATYYD
+1123 TYYD
-1136 KVTVSWSSVVDA
+1136 KVTVSWSS
-1148 ASYDVYRSPSA
+1148 S
-1159 GSRGSV
+1159 
-1165 ISTDLTVLSYD
+1165 
-1176 DTVATG
+1176 
-1182 GNHYFY
+1182 
-1188 TVVAK
+1188 
-1193 NATGSS
+1193 
-1199 PDSAQAEGW
+1199 
-1208 GKLPATINTLDA
+1208 
-1220 TQGTVINAVQ
+1220 
-1230 LSWSPVQDA
+1230 
-1239 ISYKIYRSTVPGGTL
+1239 
-1254 ALLSSSVTTDY
+1254 
-1265 TDATTGAGTA
+1265 
-1275 YYYKVTALVG
+1275 
-1285 TVEGQAGNEATGW
+1285 
-1298 GKQPAPPQ
+1298 
-1306 VSGVSASQG
+1306 
-1315 TYYDKVTVTWS
+1315 
-1326 TVTGALTYDVYRSS
+1326 TGALAYDVYRSS

-1358 DDGTATGGTHY
+1358 DDGTATGGAHY

-1380 SSPDSSQVEGWG
+1380 SSPDSSQAEGWG
-1392 KLPAAVNTLSATQ
+1392 KLPATVNTLSATQ

-1461 YTIKTKVS
+1461 YTVKTKVS
-1469 ALVGPAGNEA
+1469 SLVGPAGNEA
-1479 AGWSKQPAPIFS
+1479 AGWSKQPAPIS
-1491 LTASLGTVTGAISL
+1491 TLTASLGTVTSAISL

-1519 RSVAS
+1519 RSTSS
-1524 GGSAA
+1524 GGSAS
-1529 LIGNPTSSDFVD
+1529 LIGNPTSSNFVD

-1550 YYTVKTRVGGAVGPV
+1550 YYTVKTKVGGAVGPV

-1579 ASVTLSTTSY
+1579 ASVTLATTSY
-1589 VPSAETSPIVVDP
+1589 VPSAETLPIVVDP

-1627 NNGKFKYTP
+1627 SNGKFKYTP
-1636 PADGSFSGPLS
+1636 PVDGSFSGPLS
-1647 FKFVVTDRGGQTFTG
+1647 FKFVVTDRGDQTFTA

-1719 LSAVLQNITSG
+1719 SSTVLQNITTG
-1730 IGNVSLFN
+1730 IGNVALFN

-1749 VKAHIS
+1749 VKAHIA

-1768 VKPVNLPIMGILPS
+1768 VKPVNLPVMGILPS

-1796 QKPSVVNCQFTSD
+1796 QNPSVVNCQFTSD
-1809 KATPLV
+1809 KSTALA

-1820 LVELSTPPAG
+1820 LVELSTPPYG
-1830 LTLDNSG
+1830 LTIDNSG
-1837 ALPALHGIIQNSG
+1837 ALPSLHGIIQNSG

-1872 SKTITASC
+1872 SKTIIASC
-1880 PQPTINSFSTA
+1880 PQSTINSFSTT

-1901 YKFRYDALACNGALS
+1901 YKFNYDALACNGALS
-1916 ANFVLTAN
+1916 ANFVITAN

-1933 PISLTDFGSDL
+1933 PITLTDFGSDL

-1949 GQGLPEGGYTANLS
+1949 GQGLSEGGYTANLS

-1971 SKTFAFNVKQTP
+1971 TKTFAFNVKQTP

-2009 DKSCPLTST
+2009 DKNCPLTST

-2030 VYFNYSVPGLQTV
+2030 VFFNYSVPGLQTV
-2043 IDGNGLPSITGY
+2043 IDSNGLPSVIGY
-2055 TSQSG
+2055 TSLSG
-2060 NFGIDLN
+2060 SFDIGLN
-2067 VSRWVDGQRYDSKPV
+2067 VSRWLDGQRYDLKPV
-2082 TKTLVVRGYSIP
+2082 TKTLVVRDYSIP

-2101 TEMFTGVSNSDLELK
+2101 TEMFTGVSKSDLELK
-2116 QTDGTNCYLFLNYD
+2116 QTDGTNCYLFLNYN

-2136 NAGKKS
+2136 IAGKKS
-2142 CLATFSLPPELKPT
+2142 CLATFTIPSDLTPA
-2156 VNLNSIQLNGA
+2156 VNLNSVQLNGT
-2167 FATVGDKSIS
+2167 FATVGEKSIS
-2177 YSVNRI
+2177 YSVSRI

-2188 SLQLGRGSYTVQV
+2188 ALQLGTGSHTVQV

-2207 GMAFSGGAKIAEDKY
+2207 GMAFSGGSKIAEDKY

-2247 TSDDGVQPITRN
+2247 TSDDTVQPITRN

-2298 LLKVVGGPQGTPKLI
+2298 LLKVVGGPQGTPKLH

-2339 FVYDKTMLGD
+2339 FVYDKTMLSD
-2349 WKGQLFVETNNSSIS
+2349 WKGQLFVETNNSARS

-2370 DLVNGEAEFKIN
+2370 DLVNGEAEFKLN

-2387 FIKIS
+2387 FMKIS

-2409 SSTKYVGIV
+2409 SPTKYVGIV
-2418 NTAPLVGTIIA
+2418 NTAPLVGIIIA

-2441 LDLGMTVDNKVALK
+2441 LDLDLSVDNKVALK
-2455 GTHWEESL
+2455 ETHWEESI
-2463 DNGATWQE
+2463 DNGDTWQE
-2471 IEALSPVRV
+2471 IEALSPVRVRV
-2480 SIGMRTPGRKLV
+2480 SIGMRTPGRKLI
-2492 RVKLISK
+2492 RVKMASK
-2499 TDIESYTV
+2499 TGIESYTT

-2514 SKLDVNIIGPNH
+2514 SKLDVNIIGPSH

-2535 GAELYRDGKVTADA
+2535 GAELYRDGKATAA
-2549 VYDWVVEYHDRTE
+2549 AIYDWVVEYHDRAE
-2562 TASGPTVTIN
+2562 TTSGPTVTIN

-2586 PSDTSANDKYAW
+2586 PSDTNANDKYAW

-2617 TGPRDVEVG
+2617 SGPRDVEVG

-2635 RPSWGTVPSVHTIGS
+2635 RPSWGNVPSVHTIGS

-2656 GRIVAGNE
+2656 GRIVTGNE

-2686 NEFKESTTKEATVS
+2686 NEFKESTIRESTVS

-2739 RFEDLKYEWTFPA
+2739 RFEDLKYEWIFPT

-2773 GEYDITVRISDSRGN
+2773 GEYDITIKISDSRGN
-2788 QTLLTQH
+2788 QTQLTQH
-2795 VVAEAAVP
+2795 VVAEPAVP

-2810 GKSNYFDRVPMTVT
+2810 GKSNYYDRVPMTVT

-2847 LQIDDYTNRN
+2847 LQIDDYTNRS
-2857 YMVSTITEPGDHIIS
+2857 YMVSTITEPGDHTIS

-2877 KMGETATVSQSLHLV
+2877 KMGETATVSHSLHLV

-2917 DADGKVVGYVWQV
+2917 DADGKIVGYAWRV
-2930 NDQPIGATSYRISFG
+2930 NDQPISATSYRISFG
-2945 KTGTPQSAKANI
+2945 KTGTPQSAKATI
-2957 TAIDDAKDSSVPVS
+2957 TAIDDAKDPSVPVS

>member
-1 MRIFTFLT
+1 MTA
-9 LFSFFLTVWGAQPA
+9 WGAQPA

-39 RVTLSWSSAPR
+39 RVTISWSSAPR
-50 TSAYDIY
+50 ASAYDVY
-57 RSTASGTK
+57 RSATAGTK
-65 GSVLASNLTVLTLD
+65 GFVLASNLTVLTFD
-79 DLTSDATHYFYT
+79 DPTTNATHYFYT
-91 VVAKNATGNSPDS
+91 VVAKNASGNSPDS
-104 AQVEGWGNIISPVDT
+104 VQVEGWGNIVPPVDT
-119 LIATQGTVINAVHM
+119 LAATQGTVINAVHL
-133 TWSPIVNA
+133 TWNPIANA
-141 TSYNIYRA
+141 ISYNIYRA
-149 NSSGGT
+149 TSSGGI
-155 LSLLGTS
+155 LSGLGTS
-162 TTTSYDD
+162 TTPSYNDA
-169 TSSGFGT
+169 SSGFGT

-191 PLGNEAA
+191 PLSNEAI
-198 GWGKQPAPL
+198 GWGQQPAPA
-207 QVSGVSASQGT
+207 QVSGVTASQGI
-218 YYDKVTVSWGAS
+218 YYEKVSVSWPAS
-230 SGALV
+230 SGAFA
-235 YDLYRSTSSGVKGSA
+235 YDLYRSTISGVKGTA
-250 IATDLSGLSYDDS
+250 IATDLPGLNYDDTS
-263 VTTGSPHYFYTVVAK
+263 ATGGTNYFYTVVAK

-288 QSEGWIKVPGTISTL
+288 QAEGWMKVPGVISTL
-303 SATKGT
+303 LATKGT
-309 VLNAVD
+309 VINAVD
-315 LSWLPVADATSY
+315 LTWLPVTDATFY
-327 NVYRASSSGDA
+327 KIYRAPSSGG
-338 LTLIGSATT
+338 TLSLLGSSTT
-347 PTFTDPTSGFSA
+347 PTFTDATSGFST
-359 AYYYKTTALVGTIE
+359 AYYYKVTAVVGMIE
-373 GPQSNEAVGWGKQP
+373 GSQSNEAAGWGKQP

-399 ATYYDK
+399 GLYYDK
-405 VSIAWSV
+405 VRIVWPVA
-412 SANAGSY
+412 ANASSY
-419 DIFRSSTAGDKGSL
+419 DIFRSTSTGVKGSL
-433 IASNLAILSFDD
+433 IASTQLTLSYDD
-445 AAATG
+445 TGATG

-464 GYAPD
+464 GNAAD
-469 SSQSEGWGKIPGT
+469 SSQSEGWGKIPAT
-482 VGGLSATQG
+482 IDGLSATQG
-491 TVVNAVTLSWKATP
+491 TIIDAVTLSWTAVP
-505 DATRYNIYRASS
+505 DVTGYNIYRSS
-517 SGGSLTL
+517 VSGGSFTL
-524 VANSTVPGFTDSTT
+524 IGNSSVPGFTDSTT
-538 GFGSAFYY
+538 GFGSALYY
-546 KISAMV
+546 KISTMV
-552 GPVEGPTSV
+552 GAEEGPISA
-561 EVAGWGKQ
+561 EVSGWGKQ
-569 PVPDQATGVSASQ
+569 PIPD
-582 ATYYDKVL
+582 
-590 VSWSSSTNADTYDVY
+590 
-605 RSSNSGTR
+605 
-613 GSIIAS
+613 
-619 DLFVLTYDDT
+619 
-629 TATGGNHYFYTVVAK
+629 
-644 NGSGNSIDST
+644 
-654 QGEGW
+654 
-659 GKLPTTINA
+659 
-668 LSASQGTV
+668 
-676 VNAVELTW
+676 
-684 SPVADATSY
+684 
-693 KIYRASS
+693 
-700 SGGTLTLIGNLST
+700 
-713 PSFTDST
+713 
-720 SSFGL
+720 
-725 AFYYKVSAMVDM
+725 
-737 VEGPKSNEAVG
+737 
-748 WGQQPAPLQVTGV
+748 
-761 TATQDTFYD
+761 
-770 KVRVSWSFSINAGTF
+770 
-785 DLYRSTALGT
+785 
-795 KGSLIASGLSILSYD
+795 
-810 DTTATGGTHYFYT
+810 
-823 VVAKNG
+823 
-829 TGSAPDSSQ
+829 
-838 AEGWG
+838 
-843 KLPATINTLT
+843 
-853 ATQGTVIN
+853 
-861 AVQLSWLAVPDATSY
+861 
-876 KVYRANSSGGAL
+876 
-888 TLVST
+888 
-893 SLAASYTDP
+893 
-902 TSGFGNAFYYK
+902 
-913 VTALVGTVE
+913 
-922 GPVGNEAAGWGKQ
+922 
-935 PAPVQVTGVS
+935 QVTGVS
-945 ASQGT
+945 ASQGA
-950 YYDKVSVTWSSATG
+950 YYDKI
-964 ALTYDVYRSS
+964 L
-974 TVGTKGNTVAT
+974 
-985 DLTGNS
+985 
-991 YDDGTAMGGAHYF
+991 
-1004 YTVVAKNG
+1004 
-1012 TGSSP
+1012 
-1017 DSSQVEGWGKLP
+1017 
-1029 AAVNTLSATQG
+1029 
-1040 TIINSVQ
+1040 
-1047 LNWTAI
+1047 
-1053 ADANGYNIYRATS
+1053 
-1066 SGSAFALIGT
+1066 
-1076 SNVEGY
+1076 
-1082 VDNNTGS
+1082 
-1089 GLAYYYKVSAL
+1089 
-1100 VGTVE
+1100 
-1105 GPVGNEAAGWGK
+1105 
-1117 QPAPVQ
+1117 
-1123 VTGVAASQATYYD
+1123 
-1136 KVTVSWSSVVDA
+1136 VSWSSSANAVT
-1148 ASYDVYRSPSA
+1148 YDLYRSSNS
-1159 GSRGSV
+1159 GVRGTIIAS
-1165 ISTDLTVLSYD
+1165 DLALPNYD
-1176 DTVATG
+1176 DT
-1182 GNHYFY
+1182 
-1188 TVVAK
+1188 
-1193 NATGSS
+1193 
-1199 PDSAQAEGW
+1199 
-1208 GKLPATINTLDA
+1208 
-1220 TQGTVINAVQ
+1220 
-1230 LSWSPVQDA
+1230 
-1239 ISYKIYRSTVPGGTL
+1239 
-1254 ALLSSSVTTDY
+1254 
-1265 TDATTGAGTA
+1265 
-1275 YYYKVTALVG
+1275 
-1285 TVEGQAGNEATGW
+1285 
-1298 GKQPAPPQ
+1298 
-1306 VSGVSASQG
+1306 
-1315 TYYDKVTVTWS
+1315 
-1326 TVTGALTYDVYRSS
+1326 
-1340 TAGTKGNTVATDL
+1340 
-1353 TGNSY
+1353 
-1358 DDGTATGGTHY
+1358 TATGGGHY

-1380 SSPDSSQVEGWG
+1380 SASDSAQAEGWG

-1405 GTLTAKVKLTWV
+1405 GTLNAKVKLTWV
-1417 GLPDA
+1417 SLPDA
-1422 TGYEIYRATSSGG
+1422 TGYEIYRATISGG
-1435 TGSLIATV
+1435 AGTLIGTV

-1455 PGSAFY
+1455 PGSAYY
-1461 YTIKTKVS
+1461 YTIKAKVS
-1469 ALVGPAGNEA
+1469 ALVGPVGNET
-1479 AGWSKQPAPIFS
+1479 AGWSKQPAPVTT

-1505 SWTADPEASSYEVW
+1505 NWTADPEASSYEVW

-1524 GGSAA
+1524 GGSAT

-1550 YYTVKTRVGGAVGPV
+1550 YYTVKTRVGGSVGPV
-1565 GNEAKGFANAAPTS
+1565 GNEAKGFANAATTS

-1719 LSAVLQNITSG
+1719 SSAVLQNITSG
-1730 IGNVSLFN
+1730 IGNVALFN

-1796 QKPSVVNCQFTSD
+1796 QNPSVVNCQFTSD
-1809 KATPLV
+1809 KATALV

-1837 ALPALHGIIQNSG
+1837 ALPSLHGIIQNSG

-1864 DLLVVGKV
+1864 YLFVVGKV

-1880 PQPTINSFSTA
+1880 PQPTINSFSTT

-1901 YKFRYDALACNGALS
+1901 YKFNYDALACNGALS
-1916 ANFVLTAN
+1916 ANFVITAN

-1933 PISLTDFGSDL
+1933 PITLTDFGSDL

-1949 GQGLPEGGYTANLS
+1949 GQGLSEGGYTANLS

-2101 TEMFTGVSNSDLELK
+2101 TEMFTGVSKSDLELK
-2116 QTDGTNCYLFLNYD
+2116 QTYGTNCYLFLNYD

-2136 NAGKKS
+2136 IAGKKS

-2188 SLQLGRGSYTVQV
+2188 SLQLGSGSYTVQV

-2273 LPLLQEREVKVRV
+2273 LPLLQERDVKVRV
-2286 AWMDYPSVFSEK
+2286 AWMDYPSIFSEK

-2339 FVYDKTMLGD
+2339 FIYDKTMLGD
-2349 WKGQLFVETNNSSIS
+2349 WKGQLFVETNNSARS

-2387 FIKIS
+2387 FMKIS

-2399 SIDGLHYPIQ
+2399 SIDGLRYPIQ

-2441 LDLGMTVDNKVALK
+2441 LDLDMTVDNKVALK
-2455 GTHWEESL
+2455 ETHWEESL

-2480 SIGMRTPGRKLV
+2480 SIGMRTPGRKLI
-2492 RVKLISK
+2492 RVKMVSE
-2499 TDIESYTV
+2499 TGIESYTT

-2514 SKLDVNIIGPNH
+2514 SKLDVNIIGPSH

-2535 GAELYRDGKVTADA
+2535 SAELYRDGKATADA
-2549 VYDWVVEYHDRTE
+2549 AYDWMVEYHDRTE
-2562 TASGPTVTIN
+2562 TASGATVTIN
-2572 DSTENKILISLRAR
+2572 DSTENKIFISLRAR

-2617 TGPRDVEVG
+2617 AGSRDVEVG

-2656 GRIVAGNE
+2656 GRIVAGSE
-2664 VDWSPSQS
+2664 IDWSPSQS

-2686 NEFKESTTKEATVS
+2686 NEFKESTTKETTVS
-2700 YVPWEYV
+2700 YVPWKYV

-2712 VALKQLTVQAPADL
+2712 IALKQLTVQAPADL
-2726 FFIVSHDRPEMNR
+2726 FFIVSHDRPDMNR

-2773 GEYDITVRISDSRGN
+2773 GEYGITVKISDSRGN

-2795 VVAEAAVP
+2795 VVADAAIP

-2847 LQIDDYTNRN
+2847 LQIDDYTNRSF
-2857 YMVSTITEPGDHIIS
+2857 MVSTITEPGDHIIS

-2892 ANQKPS
+2892 ANQKPT
-2898 CQLTAIPNAYVV
+2898 CLLTSIPNAYVV

-2917 DADGKVVGYVWQV
+2917 DADGKVVGYAWQV

-2945 KTGTPQSAKANI
+2945 KTGTPQSAKATI
-2957 TAIDDAKDSSVPVS
+2957 TAIDDAKDSSDPVS
-2971 ITIDY
+2971 ITINY

>member
-9 LFSFFLTVWGAQPA
+9 LFSFFLTAWGAQPA

-50 TSAYDIY
+50 ATAYDVY
-57 RSTASGTK
+57 RSTAYGTK
-65 GSVLASNLTVLTLD
+65 GSALASNLTVLTFD
-79 DLTSDATHYFYT
+79 DITNNATHYFYT
-91 VVAKNATGNSPDS
+91 LVAKNASGASPDS
-104 AQVEGWGNIISPVDT
+104 VQVEGWGNIVSPVNT
-119 LIATQGTVINAVHM
+119 LTATQGTVIDAVHL

-141 TSYNIYRA
+141 TGYNIYRA
-149 NSSGGT
+149 TSSGGA
-155 LSLLGTS
+155 LSLLGS
-162 TTTSYDD
+162 TVTTSYNDA
-169 TSSGFGT
+169 SSGFGT

-191 PLGNEAA
+191 PLGNEAT
-198 GWGKQPAPL
+198 GWGQQPTPS
-207 QVSGVSASQGT
+207 QVSGVSASQGV
-218 YYDKVTVSWGAS
+218 YYDKVTVSWS
-230 SGALV
+230 SSTGALA
-235 YDLYRSTSSGVKGSA
+235 YDVYRSITAGSKSNTVA
-250 IATDLSGLSYDDS
+250 IDLTGNSYDDTA
-263 VTTGSPHYFYTVVAK
+263 TTVSTHYFYTVVAK

-327 NVYRASSSGDA
+327 NVYRASSSGGA

-347 PTFTDPTSGFSA
+347 PTFTDSTSGFSA
-359 AYYYKTTALVGTIE
+359 AYYYRTTAIVGTIE

-387 VPDQVTSVSASQ
+387 VPDQVTGVTASQ
-399 ATYYDK
+399 GAYYEK

-412 SANAGSY
+412 AANASSY

-433 IASNLAILSFDD
+433 IASNLAALSYDD
-445 AAATG
+445 TSATG
-450 GSHFFYTVVAKNAA
+450 GSPFFYIVVAKNAA

-491 TVVNAVTLSWKATP
+491 TVVNAVTLSWSATP

-546 KISAMV
+546 KISVMV
-552 GPVEGPTSV
+552 GAVEGSASV

-569 PVPDQATGVSASQ
+569 PVPDQVTGVSASQ

-590 VSWSSSTNADTYDVY
+590 VSWASTTNADTYDVY

-619 DLFVLTYDDT
+619 DLSVLTYDDT
-629 TATGGNHYFYTVVAK
+629 TATGGTHYFYTIVAK
-644 NGSGNSIDST
+644 NGTGSSPDSS
-654 QGEGW
+654 QVDGW

-676 VNAVELTW
+676 INAVELTW

-693 KIYRASS
+693 KIYRAPS
-700 SGGTLTLIGNLST
+700 SGGTLTLIGNSST
-713 PSFTDST
+713 PNFTDST

-737 VEGPKSNEAVG
+737 VEGPKSNEVVG

-770 KVRVSWSFSINAGTF
+770 KVKVSWSFSINAASF
-785 DLYRSTALGT
+785 DLYRSTAFGA
-795 KGSLIASGLSILSYD
+795 KGYLIASGLSILTYD
-810 DTTATGGTHYFYT
+810 DTAAMGGGTHYFYT
-823 VVAKNG
+823 VVAKNA
-829 TGSAPDSSQ
+829 TGSSPDSTQ

-893 SLAASYTDP
+893 SLAASYTDS

-935 PAPVQVTGVS
+935 PAPVQVTGVT
-945 ASQGT
+945 ASQG
-950 YYDKVSVTWSSATG
+950 
-964 ALTYDVYRSS
+964 
-974 TVGTKGNTVAT
+974 
-985 DLTGNS
+985 
-991 YDDGTAMGGAHYF
+991 
-1004 YTVVAKNG
+1004 
-1012 TGSSP
+1012 
-1017 DSSQVEGWGKLP
+1017 
-1029 AAVNTLSATQG
+1029 
-1040 TIINSVQ
+1040 
-1047 LNWTAI
+1047 
-1053 ADANGYNIYRATS
+1053 
-1066 SGSAFALIGT
+1066 
-1076 SNVEGY
+1076 
-1082 VDNNTGS
+1082 
-1089 GLAYYYKVSAL
+1089 
-1100 VGTVE
+1100 
-1105 GPVGNEAAGWGK
+1105 
-1117 QPAPVQ
+1117 
-1123 VTGVAASQATYYD
+1123 TYYD
-1136 KVTVSWSSVVDA
+1136 KVTVSWSS
-1148 ASYDVYRSPSA
+1148 S
-1159 GSRGSV
+1159 
-1165 ISTDLTVLSYD
+1165 
-1176 DTVATG
+1176 
-1182 GNHYFY
+1182 
-1188 TVVAK
+1188 
-1193 NATGSS
+1193 
-1199 PDSAQAEGW
+1199 
-1208 GKLPATINTLDA
+1208 
-1220 TQGTVINAVQ
+1220 
-1230 LSWSPVQDA
+1230 
-1239 ISYKIYRSTVPGGTL
+1239 
-1254 ALLSSSVTTDY
+1254 
-1265 TDATTGAGTA
+1265 
-1275 YYYKVTALVG
+1275 
-1285 TVEGQAGNEATGW
+1285 
-1298 GKQPAPPQ
+1298 
-1306 VSGVSASQG
+1306 
-1315 TYYDKVTVTWS
+1315 
-1326 TVTGALTYDVYRSS
+1326 TGALAYDVYRSS

-1358 DDGTATGGTHY
+1358 DDGTATGGAHY

-1380 SSPDSSQVEGWG
+1380 SSPDSSQAEGWG
-1392 KLPAAVNTLSATQ
+1392 KLPATVNTLSATQ

-1461 YTIKTKVS
+1461 YTVKTKVS
-1469 ALVGPAGNEA
+1469 SLVGPAGNEA
-1479 AGWSKQPAPIFS
+1479 AGWSKQPAPIS
-1491 LTASLGTVTGAISL
+1491 TLTASLGTVTSAISL

-1519 RSVAS
+1519 RSTSS
-1524 GGSAA
+1524 GGSAS
-1529 LIGNPTSSDFVD
+1529 LIGNPTSSNFVD

-1550 YYTVKTRVGGAVGPV
+1550 YYTVKTKVGGAVGPV

-1579 ASVTLSTTSY
+1579 ASVTLATTSY
-1589 VPSAETSPIVVDP
+1589 VPSAETLPIVVDP

-1627 NNGKFKYTP
+1627 SNGKFKYTP
-1636 PADGSFSGPLS
+1636 PVDGSFSGPLS
-1647 FKFVVTDRGGQTFTG
+1647 FKFVVTDRGGQTFTA

-1719 LSAVLQNITSG
+1719 SSTVLQNITTG
-1730 IGNVSLFN
+1730 IGNVALFN

-1749 VKAHIS
+1749 VKAHIA

-1768 VKPVNLPIMGILPS
+1768 VKPVNLPVMGILPS

-1796 QKPSVVNCQFTSD
+1796 QNPSVVNCQFTSD
-1809 KATPLV
+1809 KSTALA

-1820 LVELSTPPAG
+1820 LVELSTPPYG
-1830 LTLDNSG
+1830 LTIDNSG
-1837 ALPALHGIIQNSG
+1837 ALPSLHGIIQNSG

-1872 SKTITASC
+1872 SKTIIASC
-1880 PQPTINSFSTA
+1880 PQSTINSFSTT

-1901 YKFRYDALACNGALS
+1901 YKFNYDALACNGALS
-1916 ANFVLTAN
+1916 ANFVITAN

-1933 PISLTDFGSDL
+1933 PITLTDFGSDL

-1949 GQGLPEGGYTANLS
+1949 GQGLSEGGYTANLS

-1971 SKTFAFNVKQTP
+1971 TKTFAFNVKQTP

-2009 DKSCPLTST
+2009 DKNCPLTST

-2030 VYFNYSVPGLQTV
+2030 VFFNYSVPGLQTV
-2043 IDGNGLPSITGY
+2043 IDSNGLPSVIGY
-2055 TSQSG
+2055 TSLSG
-2060 NFGIDLN
+2060 SFDIGLN
-2067 VSRWVDGQRYDSKPV
+2067 VSRWVDGQRYDLKPV

-2101 TEMFTGVSNSDLELK
+2101 TEMFTGVSKSDLELK
-2116 QTDGTNCYLFLNYD
+2116 QTDGTNCYLFLNYN

-2136 NAGKKS
+2136 IAGKKS
-2142 CLATFSLPPELKPT
+2142 CLATFTIPSDLTPA
-2156 VNLNSIQLNGA
+2156 VNLNSVQLNGT
-2167 FATVGDKSIS
+2167 FATVGEKSIS
-2177 YSVNRI
+2177 YSVSRI

-2188 SLQLGRGSYTVQV
+2188 ALQLGTGSHTVQV

-2207 GMAFSGGAKIAEDKY
+2207 GMAFSGGSKIAEDKY

-2247 TSDDGVQPITRN
+2247 TSDDTVQPITRN

-2298 LLKVVGGPQGTPKLI
+2298 LLKVVGGPQGTPKLH

-2339 FVYDKTMLGD
+2339 FVYDKTMLSD
-2349 WKGQLFVETNNSSIS
+2349 WKGQLFVETNNSARS

-2370 DLVNGEAEFKIN
+2370 DLVNGEAEFKLN

-2387 FIKIS
+2387 FMKIS

-2409 SSTKYVGIV
+2409 SPTKYVGIV
-2418 NTAPLVGTIIA
+2418 NTAPLVGIIIA

-2441 LDLGMTVDNKVALK
+2441 LDLDLSVDNKVALK
-2455 GTHWEESL
+2455 ETHWEESI
-2463 DNGATWQE
+2463 DNGDTWQE
-2471 IEALSPVRV
+2471 IEALSPVRVRV
-2480 SIGMRTPGRKLV
+2480 SIGMRTPGRKLI
-2492 RVKLISK
+2492 RVKMASK
-2499 TDIESYTV
+2499 TGIESYTT

-2514 SKLDVNIIGPNH
+2514 SKLDVNIIGPSH

-2535 GAELYRDGKVTADA
+2535 GAELYRDGKATAA
-2549 VYDWVVEYHDRTE
+2549 AIYDWVVEYHDRAE
-2562 TASGPTVTIN
+2562 TTSGPTVTIN

-2586 PSDTSANDKYAW
+2586 PSDTNANDKYAW

-2617 TGPRDVEVG
+2617 SGPRDVEVG

-2635 RPSWGTVPSVHTIGS
+2635 RPSWGNVPSVHTIGS

-2656 GRIVAGNE
+2656 GRIVTGNE

-2686 NEFKESTTKEATVS
+2686 NEFKESTIRESTVS

-2739 RFEDLKYEWTFPA
+2739 RFEDLKYEWIFPT

-2773 GEYDITVRISDSRGN
+2773 GEYDITIKISDSRGN
-2788 QTLLTQH
+2788 QTQLTQH
-2795 VVAEAAVP
+2795 VVAEPAVP

-2810 GKSNYFDRVPMTVT
+2810 GKSNYYDRVPMTVT

-2847 LQIDDYTNRN
+2847 LQIDDYTNRS
-2857 YMVSTITEPGDHIIS
+2857 YMVSTITEPGDHTIS

-2877 KMGETATVSQSLHLV
+2877 KMGETATVSHSLHLV

-2917 DADGKVVGYVWQV
+2917 DADGKIVGYAWRV
-2930 NDQPIGATSYRISFG
+2930 NDQPISATSYRISFG
-2945 KTGTPQSAKANI
+2945 KTGTPQSAKATI
-2957 TAIDDAKDSSVPVS
+2957 TAIDDAKDPSVPVS